1 MNKNWHYH
9 QVPLK
14 LKLGDMTL
22 LTYKLWLQVREVGLD
37 DDTPP
42 ITKPTPPSDSLHS
55 NSQGFLVRS
64 MRVIDEQPVLQKQQD
79 YISYISSQY
88 LRYYIDMQQSFA
100 EYKNKFSSKTRSTL
114 KRKIKKYTEYC
125 DGSITWKIYK
135 SVEEM
140 SEFFKYARTVS
151 KITYQ
156 EKLLDAGLPDSD
168 EFLHEM
174 EQLAQQGHVRGFIL
188 FHQTQPI
195 SYLYCPVNNGVL
207 SYAFLG
213 YDPSYMNFSVGT
225 ILQWFALEH
234 LFEER
239 CFRFFDFTEGQS
251 EHKKL
256 FATHSI
262 YCANVF
268 FLRNNLR
275 NRFLLYS
282 QIVMDYISKSTGD
295 GLEQLGLKSKIKKMM
310 RFGI

>member
-1 MNKNWHYH
+1 MNNNWHYN

-22 LTYKLWLQVREVGLD
+22 LTYKLWLQVQERGLN

-42 ITKPTPPSDSLHS
+42 IIKPAPPPDSL
-55 NSQGFLVRS
+55 NDDSQGFLVRS
-64 MRVIDEQPVLQKQQD
+64 MRVVDKQPVLQKQQD
-79 YISYISSQY
+79 YILYIPSQY

-100 EYKNKFSSKTRSTL
+100 EYQNKFSSKTRSTL
-114 KRKIKKYTEYC
+114 KRKIKKYEKYC
-125 DGSITWKIYK
+125 DGSISWKVYK
-135 SVEEM
+135 SAEEM
-140 SEFFKYARTVS
+140 PEFYKYARTVS

-156 EKLLDAGLPDSD
+156 EKLLDAGLPDSSK
-168 EFLHEM
+168 FLHEM
-174 EQLAQQGHVRGFIL
+174 ELLAQKGHARGFIL
-188 FHQTQPI
+188 FHHSQPV
-195 SYLYCPVNNGVL
+195 SYLYCPVNEGIL

-213 YDPSYMNFSVGT
+213 YDPNYMNFSVGT

-251 EHKKL
+251 DHKKL

-275 NRFLLYS
+275 NRSFLYS
-282 QIVMDYISKSTGD
+282 QRVIDYISKSAGD
-295 GLEQLGLKSKIKKMM
+295 VLEQLGLKSRIKKMM

>member
-1 MNKNWHYH
+1 MNKDWHYH

-14 LKLGDMTL
+14 LKLGDKTL

-42 ITKPTPPSDSLHS
+42 IIKPIPPSDSLYS

-64 MRVIDEQPVLQKQQD
+64 MRVVDEQPVLQRQQD
-79 YISYISSQY
+79 YISYIPSQY

-100 EYKNKFSSKTRSTL
+100 EYKNKFSSKTLSTL
-114 KRKIKKYTEYC
+114 NRKIKKYTKYC
-125 DGSITWKIYK
+125 DGRISWKIYK

-140 SEFFKYARTVS
+140 PEFFKCARTVS

-168 EFLHEM
+168 EFLHGM
-174 EQLAQQGHVRGFIL
+174 ELLARQGHVRGFIL
-188 FHQTQPI
+188 FHQTQPV
-195 SYLYCPVNNGVL
+195 SYLYCPVNDGVL

-213 YDPSYMNFSVGT
+213 YDPSYRNFSVGT
-225 ILQWFALEH
+225 ILQWLALEY
-234 LFEER
+234 LFQER
-239 CFRFFDFTEGQS
+239 SFRFFDFTEGQS

-262 YCANVF
+262 KCANVF

-275 NRFLLYS
+275 NKFLLYS
-282 QIVMDYISKSTGD
+282 QRVIDYISKSTGD
-295 GLEQLGLKSKIKKMM
+295 RLEQLGLKSKIKKMM

>member
-14 LKLGDMTL
+14 IQLGDKTL

-42 ITKPTPPSDSLHS
+42 VIKPTPPSDSLHD

-64 MRVIDEQPVLQKQQD
+64 LRVVDKLPVLQRQQD
-79 YISYISSQY
+79 YLSYIPSQY

-114 KRKIKKYTEYC
+114 NRKIRKYTEYC
-125 DGSITWKIYK
+125 GGSISWKIYK

-140 SEFFKYARTVS
+140 PEFFQYARTVS

-156 EKLLDAGLPDSD
+156 EKLLDAGIPDSD

-174 EQLAQQGHVRGFIL
+174 ELLAQQGNVRGFIL
-188 FHQTQPI
+188 FHQNKPV
-195 SYLYCPVNNGVL
+195 SYLYCPVFNRIL
-207 SYAFLG
+207 TYAFLG
-213 YDPSYMNFSVGT
+213 YDPSYMHYSVGT
-225 ILQWFALEH
+225 ILQWLALEY
-234 LFEER
+234 LFQER
-239 CFRFFDFTEGQS
+239 SFRFFDFTEGQS

-262 YCANVF
+262 QCANVF
-268 FLRNNLR
+268 FLRNNLH
-275 NRFLLYS
+275 NMFLLHS
-282 QIVMDYISKSTGD
+282 QRAVDNFSKLIGSLLNQMG
-295 GLEQLGLKSKIKKMM
+295 IKAAVRKMM
-310 RFGI
+310 RFGK

>member
-14 LKLGDMTL
+14 IQLGDKTL

-42 ITKPTPPSDSLHS
+42 VIKPTPPSDSLHD

-64 MRVIDEQPVLQKQQD
+64 LRVVDKLPVLQRQQD
-79 YISYISSQY
+79 YLSYIPSQY

-114 KRKIKKYTEYC
+114 NRKIRKYTEYC
-125 DGSITWKIYK
+125 GGSISWKIYK

-140 SEFFKYARTVS
+140 PEFFQCARTVS

-156 EKLLDAGLPDSD
+156 EKLLDAGIPDSA

-174 EQLAQQGHVRGFIL
+174 ELLAQQGNVRGFIL
-188 FHQTQPI
+188 FHQNKPV
-195 SYLYCPVNNGVL
+195 SYLYCPVSTRIL
-207 SYAFLG
+207 TYAFLG
-213 YDPSYMNFSVGT
+213 YDPSYMHYSVGT
-225 ILQWFALEH
+225 ILQWLALEY
-234 LFEER
+234 LFQER
-239 CFRFFDFTEGQS
+239 SFRFFDFTEGQS
-251 EHKKL
+251 EHKRL

-262 YCANVF
+262 QCANVF
-268 FLRNNLR
+268 SYVTIFTIC
-275 NRFLLYS
+275 S
-282 QIVMDYISKSTGD
+282 CCIVKEPWTISAS
-295 GLEQLGLKSKIKKMM
+295 
-310 RFGI
+310 